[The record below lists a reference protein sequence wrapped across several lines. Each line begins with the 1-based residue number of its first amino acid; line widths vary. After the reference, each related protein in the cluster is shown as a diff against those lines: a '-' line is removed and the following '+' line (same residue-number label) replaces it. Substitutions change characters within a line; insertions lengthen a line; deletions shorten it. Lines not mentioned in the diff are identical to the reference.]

1 MSLTTEELR
10 KQFKSNFEL
19 VLYVI
24 DYAKYEMK
32 AGREVT
38 LDYVLNLVRRHPNPS
53 YLEDLKAIDAAT
65 EDE

>member
-19 VLYVI
+19 ALYAI

-38 LDYVLNLVRRHPNPS
+38 LDYVLNLVRRHPNRS
-53 YLEDLKAIDAAT
+53 YLQDLKAIDAM